1 MTTDG
6 NSAPERSY
14 GCSFGDGNPYD
25 YILVDA
31 QAGEVLFLC
40 VPCFIKQAVD
50 MVTAFTEPG
59 SPEAIAATAVSATS
73 NGAVAPGPAGRKR
86 GHNAPANSDDAD
98 LFAAFD
104 SVITADE
111 LGEEFR

>member
-6 NSAPERSY
+6 SNAPERSY
-14 GCSFGDGNPYD
+14 GCSFADGNPYD

-50 MVTAFTEPG
+50 MVAAFTEPT
-59 SPEAIAATAVSATS
+59 SPESQAAMALAESGIGGRV
-73 NGAVAPGPAGRKR
+73 PGPTGRKR

-111 LGEEFR
+111 LGEEFK

>member
-6 NSAPERSY
+6 SNAPERSY
-14 GCSFGDGNPYD
+14 GCSFADGNPYD

-50 MVTAFTEPG
+50 MVAAFTEPG
-59 SPEAIAATAVSATS
+59 SPEAQAASMMQAHQG
-73 NGAVAPGPAGRKR
+73 NGSVPGPAGRKR

>member
-50 MVTAFTEPG
+50 MVTAFTDPD
-59 SPEAIAATAVSATS
+59 SPEASLAQQMQIQMAG
-73 NGAVAPGPAGRKR
+73 NGVPGPTGRKR

-111 LGEEFR
+111 LGEEFK